1 MSSLFLLL
9 FVLPPDTGALGPME
23 TLLPASVR
31 GWNLADTPVPYPGM
45 KIFEYMDGAG
55 EIYRA
60 YDFRDL
66 LVGRYARTGEEEIL
80 VELFDMGS
88 PANAYG
94 VFTYMKG
101 RGPALPIGQEGE
113 YKGGLLTFWKG
124 EHFVCVKTDRET
136 PDAKEAVLELGRT
149 IGSGMKES
157 GGPPEIVGLLPGEL
171 ISPETVKYFY
181 RDEILNI
188 HYYLGEGNI
197 LHLGDGTEGVL
208 ARTRGERGFLLIIR
222 YPTEG
227 RSAEA
232 WASFRRHLMPGADS
246 RSAARGEKG
255 RWTDCRQS
263 GQYCILVFEAPTSD
277 RAAEIIE
284 SVERRLP

>member
-1 MSSLFLLL
+1 MSPLLLLL
-9 FVLPPDTGALGPME
+9 FVLPPDTGALAPME
-23 TLLPASVR
+23 TLLPASAR
-31 GWNLADTPVPYPGM
+31 GWNLAETPVHYPGM

-66 LVGRYARTGEEEIL
+66 LVGRYARPGEEEIL

-88 PANAYG
+88 PENAYG
-94 VFTYMKG
+94 VFTYMRG
-101 RGPALPIGQEGE
+101 RGPAQPIGQAGE

-124 EHFVCVKTDRET
+124 EHFVCVQTDRET
-136 PDAKEAVLELGRT
+136 PDARDAVLEIGRA

-157 GGPPEIVGLLPGEL
+157 GGLPEIVGFLPGDL

-188 HYYLGEGNI
+188 HYYIGEGNL
-197 LHLGDGTEGVL
+197 LHLGVGAEGVL
-208 ARTRGERGFLLIIR
+208 TRTRGERGFLLLVR
-222 YPTEG
+222 YPSEG

-232 WASFRRHLMPGADS
+232 WASFRRHVMPGADS
-246 RSAARGEKG
+246 GSAARKENG
-255 RWTDCRQS
+255 RWMDCRQV
-263 GQYCILVFEAPTSD
+263 GRHCVLVFEAPTPD

-284 SVERRLP
+284 SVKRRLP